1 MKIFLDNEKT
11 FWHNEIVFPYIEK
24 YFPTRWKISIYT
36 MKTFIYNE
44 NIFLHDKLFLHLG
57 KVDQRDE
64 NFFYTM
70 RFFTEWKIFSTR
82 WKYGLNTIKIYLL
95 HCEKFFLYGENIF
108 CTMKIFFFWRWESFF
123 PHDQNISIQWKRFSY
138 TSKNIFST

>member
-64 NFFYTM
+64 NF
-70 RFFTEWKIFSTR
+70 STR
-82 WKYGLNTIKIYLL
+82 CDFLQNEKYSL
-95 HCEKFFLYGENIF
+95 HDEN
-108 CTMKIFFFWRWESFF
+108 MV
-123 PHDQNISIQWKRFSY
+123 
-138 TSKNIFST
+138 